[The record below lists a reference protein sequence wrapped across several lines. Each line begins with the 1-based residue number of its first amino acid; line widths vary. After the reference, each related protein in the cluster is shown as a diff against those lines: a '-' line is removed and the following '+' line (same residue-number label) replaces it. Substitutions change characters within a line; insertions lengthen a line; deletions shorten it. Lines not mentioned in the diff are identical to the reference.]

1 MTGPFAQKVTIKTSH
16 DSHWLSFAPFVP
28 IRPDLPAAMPKPP
41 SASSLALPPSPTS
54 QPAPSDRNRRI
65 WLKATTGLGVSGA
78 ALMAGTLVGSLQPTE
93 REAQAA
99 AGITVDIGDLPA
111 GQKRVVQ
118 WRGKPVWIVRRTPAM
133 LAALQQLD
141 PAELADPD
149 SRRTRLPT
157 PAFARNVWRSRRP
170 EVFVCVGLCSHL
182 GCAPIDRFQAG
193 AQAGLPGDLPAHW
206 PGGFVC
212 PCHGSTFDL
221 AGRVFKNKTATDNL
235 EVPPYVFLSDTQ
247 LWIGSET
254 KG

>member
-1 MTGPFAQKVTIKTSH
+1 
-16 DSHWLSFAPFVP
+16 
-28 IRPDLPAAMPKPP
+28 MPTPPP
-41 SASSLALPPSPTS
+41 SSQLPSQQSSS
-54 QPAPSDRNRRI
+54 PSDCNRRV

-78 ALMAGTLVGSLQPTE
+78 ALMTCTLVGSLQPTE
-93 REAQAA
+93 HEAQAA

-111 GQKRVVQ
+111 GEKRVVQ
-118 WRGKPVWIVRRTPAM
+118 WRGKPVWIVRRTQAM
-133 LAALQQLD
+133 LAALQQLAPD
-141 PAELADPD
+141 ELADPD
-149 SRRTRLPT
+149 SRRTRLST
-157 PAFARNVWRSRRP
+157 PAFARNLWRSRRP

-193 AQAGLPGDLPAHW
+193 AQAGLPANW

-235 EVPPYVFLSDTQ
+235 EIPPYVFLSDTQ

-254 KG
+254 KA

>member
-1 MTGPFAQKVTIKTSH
+1 MQT
-16 DSHWLSFAPFVP
+16 
-28 IRPDLPAAMPKPP
+28 
-41 SASSLALPPSPTS
+41 PSP
-54 QPAPSDRNRRI
+54 PPDRRRRI

-78 ALMAGTLVGSLQPTE
+78 ALMTGTLLGSLQPSE

-99 AGITVDIGDLPA
+99 AGVKVDIGDLPA
-111 GQKRVVQ
+111 GEKRVLQ
-118 WRGKPVWIVRRTPAM
+118 WRGKPIWVLRRTPAM

-141 PAELADPD
+141 PAELVDPD

-157 PAFARNVWRSRRP
+157 PAFARNAWRSRRP

-182 GCAPIDRFQAG
+182 GCAPIDRFQPG
-193 AQAGLPGDLPAHW
+193 AQAGLPADW

-235 EVPPYVFLSDTQ
+235 EIPPYVFLSDTQ
-247 LWIGSET
+247 LLIGSET
-254 KG
+254 KA